1 MSQFPKGKNFHK
13 PITQNQNPTK
23 NPISNFLP
31 LSTQFQFSM
40 SQIPISKTKQKKKW
54 QTHYQKKQNKNKTH
68 NSNSFIPEEES
79 TDHLSSYSTHAETW
93 RTLLPSPNSSS
104 PNQSHPLSRSLL
116 STPRS
121 SLLASGKT
129 MSFCVQRKMLW
140 RK

>member
-40 SQIPISKTKQKKKW
+40 SQIPISKTKQKKKKW
-54 QTHYQKKQNKNKTH
+54 QTHYQKKHNKNKTH

-79 TDHLSSYSTHAETW
+79 TDHLSSYSTHAET
-93 RTLLPSPNSSS
+93 
-104 PNQSHPLSRSLL
+104 
-116 STPRS
+116 
-121 SLLASGKT
+121 
-129 MSFCVQRKMLW
+129 
-140 RK
+140 